1 MKTFNTLFLA
11 LLLGLSTLLT
21 SCGGASGRNIDI
33 PGVQGPTVTLTGDKV
48 LISLVFENM
57 MLDGGLRY
65 NIPKYDRSYL
75 ELSPDLQSGGTLM
88 AISVDLDDVFGGTVG
103 QLDPQTLPG
112 GRALPGVA
120 GGSLPAVAFSIESF
134 HNMAFYLGP
143 DVFGVFIPVNLGI
156 DNAIATFRYYIG
168 NKRMG
173 NISLVGAD
181 SNGENG
187 GILLLLDMNSS
198 TTKRLKRIAAKK

>member
-11 LLLGLSTLLT
+11 ILLGLSTLLT
-21 SCGGASGRNIDI
+21 SCGGSSANNISI

-57 MLDGGLRY
+57 ILDGGLRY

-88 AISVDLDDVFGGTVG
+88 AISVDLDDIFGGGVG

-120 GGSLPAVAFSIESF
+120 GGSLPAVAFSIEKF

-198 TTKRLKRIAAKK
+198 TRKRLKRIAAKK

>member
-1 MKTFNTLFLA
+1 MKTFNTLFIA
-11 LLLGLSTLLT
+11 LLLGLSTLFT
-21 SCGGASGRNIDI
+21 GCGKDSGRNIDI

-57 MLDGGLRY
+57 VLDGGLRY
-65 NIPKYDRSYL
+65 NIPKYDHSYL
-75 ELSPDLQSGGTLM
+75 ELSPDLQSGGTMM

-112 GRALPGVA
+112 GRALPGVT
-120 GGSLPAVAFSIESF
+120 GGSLPAVAFSIEKF

-143 DVFGVFIPVNLGI
+143 DVFGVFIPVDLGI

-168 NKRMG
+168 KKRMG
-173 NISLVGAD
+173 NISLVGND

-187 GILLLLDMNSS
+187 GILLLLDMNAS
-198 TTKRLKRIAAKK
+198 TQKRLKRIARKK